1 MPIEITGR
9 LDTDRLHLRRL
20 RPRDR
25 RFTLTY
31 SEEAGWNEPDAVFLN
46 AIREEA
52 DEVAEVPNVA
62 VPSEPAML
70 APTVDSDVELFVL
83 STLMAL
89 TDNVTTTYK
98 ITTTPPIGE
107 RTIEDLFTPEQL
119 RHLVF

>member
-9 LDTDRLHLRRL
+9 LDTTQRRLRRL
-20 RPRDR
+20 RPRER
-25 RFTLTY
+25 RFSLTY
-31 SEEAGWNEPDAVFLN
+31 SQEAGWDEPDAVFLE

-52 DEVAEVPNVA
+52 EEITEVPNVA

-70 APTVDSDVELFVL
+70 APTVDSEVELFVL

-89 TDNVTTTYK
+89 AGNVTTTYK
-98 ITTTPPIGE
+98 IATTPPIGE

>member
-9 LDTDRLHLRRL
+9 LDTTQRRLRRL
-20 RPRDR
+20 RPRER
-25 RFTLTY
+25 RFSLTY
-31 SEEAGWNEPDAVFLN
+31 SQEAGWDEPDAVFLE

-52 DEVAEVPNVA
+52 EEITEVPNVA

-70 APTVDSDVELFVL
+70 APTVDSEVELFVL

-89 TDNVTTTYK
+89 ADNVTTTYK
-98 ITTTPPIGE
+98 IATTPPIGE

>member
-9 LDTDRLHLRRL
+9 LDPTKQRLHRL
-20 RPRDR
+20 HPRER
-25 RFTLTY
+25 RFSLTY
-31 SEEAGWNEPDAVFLN
+31 SEEAGWDEPDAVFLN

-52 DEVAEVPNVA
+52 EEVTEVPNVA

-89 TDNVTTTYK
+89 ADNVTTTYK
-98 ITTTPPIGE
+98 IATTPPIGE